1 MKIILGGPPHS
12 GKSCLRYGLKEAL
25 KVIPGSCYPYVIT
38 ACPDGEGAWFQETFS
53 SNNELALQLRLPY
66 KSKFTQEKVAL
77 WADWVSQCSEPLT
90 IIDIGGKL
98 DEKNETI
105 CREATHAIL
114 VTGCIDAL
122 PPWRDFCMNL
132 GIQIIAEIHSDLHGS
147 KDLPL
152 IKNEKN
158 TYSGT
163 VHHLERGDITIKN
176 RPTVI
181 ELARIL
187 LELGE
192 LKRYKIM
199 GSYNITAEK
208 DNVLR
213 LAFGENPAQNDVLVK
228 ETAQKIEALI
238 NMGAITGGEIIKL
251 NGPAS
256 LPIAFVLA
264 HKLNHLYQAI
274 AVFDPKI
281 SKYVVAIAHGD
292 KYKLGDLISLD

>member
-12 GKSCLRYGLKEAL
+12 GKSCLRYGLKEAI
-25 KVIPGSCYPYVIT
+25 KIMPGSCYPYVIT

-53 SNNELALQLRLPY
+53 SNNELALELKLPY

-77 WADWVSQCSEPLT
+77 WADWVSNCTEPLT
-90 IIDIGGKL
+90 IVDIGGKL
-98 DEKNETI
+98 DEKNEII

-114 VTGCIDAL
+114 VAGNLEDL
-122 PPWRDFCMNL
+122 PSWRDFCINL
-132 GIQIIAEIHSDLHGS
+132 GIKIIAEIHSDLHGI
-147 KDLPL
+147 KDLPFSRDD
-152 IKNEKN
+152 NN
-158 TYSGT
+158 VYHGT
-163 VHHLERGDITIKN
+163 VHHLERGDKTIAK

-181 ELARIL
+181 ELAHIL
-187 LELGE
+187 LKLGE
-192 LKRYKIM
+192 LKRDKIM

-228 ETAQKIEALI
+228 EAALKIDELI
-238 NMGAITGGEIIKL
+238 AIGIIAGGEIIKI

-281 SKYVVAIAHGD
+281 SKYVVAITHGD
-292 KYKLGDLISLD
+292 KYKLGDLVV

>member
-1 MKIILGGPPHS
+1 
-12 GKSCLRYGLKEAL
+12 LRYGLKEAI
-25 KVIPGSCYPYVIT
+25 KMIHGSCYPYVIT

-53 SNNELALQLRLPY
+53 SNNELALQLKLPY
-66 KSKFTQEKVAL
+66 KSKFTEEKVAL
-77 WADWVSQCSEPLT
+77 WADWVSKCSEPLT

-114 VTGCIDAL
+114 VAGNLKELPSWKNFCI
-122 PPWRDFCMNL
+122 NL
-132 GIQIIAEIHSDLHGS
+132 GLQIIAEIHSDLHGI

-152 IKNEKN
+152 SIDDDNV
-158 TYSGT
+158 YHGT
-163 VHHLERGDITIKN
+163 VHRLERGDKTIAN

-181 ELARIL
+181 ELAHIL
-187 LELGE
+187 LQLGE
-192 LKRYKIM
+192 LKRDKIM
-199 GSYNITAEK
+199 GSYNITAET

-213 LAFGENPAQNDVLVK
+213 LAFGEIPAQNDVLVK
-228 ETAQKIEALI
+228 EAAQKIEELI
-238 NMGAITGGEIIKL
+238 AVGTIIGGEIIKI

-256 LPIAFVLA
+256 LPVAFVLA

-292 KYKLGDLISLD
+292 KYKLGDLVV